1 MRRTKQ
7 GWRLARRTNLKY
19 KNLTSLRLE
28 GFVSPRLIWRI
39 YSMNILERAS
49 YLRGL
54 FDGLEIDTSTKEG
67 KLLVA
72 MTEVIDE
79 LCEAVSDLQQIT
91 DEMSDELDE
100 VAEELLEL
108 EGAFDECD
116 CDDDECDC
124 GEDCDCEDF
133 HYEVVCPTCG
143 DSIMVDEDILALGK
157 IQCPGCGEDLE
168 FDMDECICDDDDC
181 DCGCHGHDHE

>member
-1 MRRTKQ
+1 
-7 GWRLARRTNLKY
+7 
-19 KNLTSLRLE
+19 
-28 GFVSPRLIWRI
+28 
-39 YSMNILERAS
+39 MNIVEKAA

-54 FDGLEIDTSTKEG
+54 CDGLEIDGTTKEG
-67 KLLVA
+67 KLLLA
-72 MTEVIDE
+72 MVEVIDE
-79 LCEAVSDLQQIT
+79 LADSVSDLQQIT

-116 CDDDECDC
+116 CGCEDDEDDCDCDGECDC
-124 GEDCDCEDF
+124 HDF

-143 DSIMVDEDILALGK
+143 DSIMVDDDILALGK

-168 FDMDECICDDDDC
+168 FDMEDCCEDGEC
-181 DCGCHGHDHE
+181 DCGCHDHE

>member
-1 MRRTKQ
+1 
-7 GWRLARRTNLKY
+7 
-19 KNLTSLRLE
+19 
-28 GFVSPRLIWRI
+28 
-39 YSMNILERAS
+39 MNIVEKAA

-54 FDGLEIDTSTKEG
+54 CDGLEIDTTTKEG
-67 KLLVA
+67 KLLLA
-72 MTEVIDE
+72 MVEVIDE
-79 LCEAVSDLQQIT
+79 LADAVSDLQQIT

-108 EGAFDECD
+108 EGAFDEDEFDEDEEC
-116 CDDDECDC
+116 ECD
-124 GEDCDCEDF
+124 EVCECAGF

-168 FDMDECICDDDDC
+168 FDMEECCCGEDC
-181 DCGCHGHDHE
+181 DCEE

>member
-1 MRRTKQ
+1 MDIVEK
-7 GWRLARRTNLKY
+7 A
-19 KNLTSLRLE
+19 
-28 GFVSPRLIWRI
+28 
-39 YSMNILERAS
+39 A

-54 FDGLEIDTSTKEG
+54 CDGLDIDTDTKEG

-72 MTEVIDE
+72 IVDVIDE
-79 LCEAVSDLQQIT
+79 LAASVSDLEAVA

-108 EGAFDECD
+108 EGAFDDDCD
-116 CDDDECDC
+116 CDECGDDCECD
-124 GEDCDCEDF
+124 DF

-143 DSIMVDEDILALGK
+143 DSIMVDEDILALGT

-168 FDMDECICDDDDC
+168 FDMDECCCGDDC
-181 DCGCHGHDHE
+181 DCGDDCHCEE

>member
-1 MRRTKQ
+1 MD
-7 GWRLARRTNLKY
+7 
-19 KNLTSLRLE
+19 
-28 GFVSPRLIWRI
+28 
-39 YSMNILERAS
+39 ILEKTA

-54 FDGLEIDTSTKEG
+54 CDGLEIKDDTKEG
-67 KLLVA
+67 KLLLAIVDVLDSLA
-72 MTEVIDE
+72 SS
-79 LCEAVSDLQQIT
+79 VSDLEAIT

-108 EGAFDECD
+108 EGAFDEDEFDEDEEC
-116 CDDDECDC
+116 ECD
-124 GEDCDCEDF
+124 EDCECAGF

-168 FDMDECICDDDDC
+168 FDMEECCCGEDC
-181 DCGCHGHDHE
+181 DCEE

>member
-1 MRRTKQ
+1 
-7 GWRLARRTNLKY
+7 
-19 KNLTSLRLE
+19 
-28 GFVSPRLIWRI
+28 
-39 YSMNILERAS
+39 MNIVEKAA

-54 FDGLEIDTSTKEG
+54 CDGLEIDTTTKEG
-67 KLLVA
+67 KLLLA
-72 MTEVIDE
+72 MVEVIDE
-79 LCEAVSDLQQIT
+79 LADAVSDLQQIT

-108 EGAFDECD
+108 EGAFDEDEFDEDEEC
-116 CDDDECDC
+116 ECD
-124 GEDCDCEDF
+124 EDCECAGF

-168 FDMDECICDDDDC
+168 FDMEECCCGEDC
-181 DCGCHGHDHE
+181 DCAE

>member
-1 MRRTKQ
+1 
-7 GWRLARRTNLKY
+7 
-19 KNLTSLRLE
+19 
-28 GFVSPRLIWRI
+28 
-39 YSMNILERAS
+39 MNILERAS

-100 VAEELLEL
+100 VAEELLE
-108 EGAFDECD
+108 
-116 CDDDECDC
+116 CDC

-168 FDMDECICDDDDC
+168 FDMDECICDDDC